1 MDSRDLFEII
11 DKFEASDLNRLSV
24 SDRDFS
30 LDLERGG
37 QTSACCT
44 PSAIT
49 NGNQVTNSAQLASS
63 QATGNPLQTSSQA
76 LAATQ
81 QPTVDL
87 GNNAA
92 EVPASNAVQ
101 VKSPLVGTYYEAPD
115 PNSEAFVKMG
125 QIVEKGETLCIIESM
140 KMLNELKSPT
150 KGKITSI
157 YGCNGE
163 MTEFNQLLFEVEPC

>member
-30 LDLERGG
+30 LELERGS

-49 NGNQVTNSAQLASS
+49 NGNQVTNSL
-63 QATGNPLQTSSQA
+63 A

-81 QPTVDL
+81 QPSEMQ
-87 GNNAA
+87 GNIIS
-92 EVPASNAVQ
+92 EVSASNAVQ

-150 KGKITSI
+150 KGKII
-157 YGCNGE
+157 GIHGCNGE

>member
-30 LDLERGG
+30 LEVERGG
-37 QTSACCT
+37 Q
-44 PSAIT
+44 PST
-49 NGNQVTNSAQLASS
+49 CSMPQASG
-63 QATGNPLQTSSQA
+63 QAPAS
-76 LAATQ
+76 TQ
-81 QPTVDL
+81 QPTVAL
-87 GNNAA
+87 GNNTA

-115 PNSEAFVKMG
+115 PNSEAFVQIG
-125 QIVEKGETLCIIESM
+125 QTVEKGQTLCIIESM

>member
-30 LDLERGG
+30 LELERGG
-37 QTSACCT
+37 QTSTCSM
-44 PSAIT
+44 P
-49 NGNQVTNSAQLASS
+49 QASG
-63 QATGNPLQTSSQA
+63 QAPAS
-76 LAATQ
+76 TQ
-81 QPTVDL
+81 QPTVAL
-87 GNNAA
+87 GNNTA

-115 PNSEAFVKMG
+115 PNSEAFVQIG
-125 QIVEKGETLCIIESM
+125 QTVEKGQTLCIIESM